1 MVRHQQLERDPAT
14 RNLFKKRIT
23 TLKGFRQIFEHSYL
37 LALDT
42 EHVAITSERDRV
54 LHQVGLAFTKTL
66 KSRHPACPGRE
77 PGLIKPRRRL
87 RYFFEDNNMEGLTL
101 NVNTSKELGDDV
113 LRVGRRV
120 GGRVGGRVGYLKG
133 MPTRR
138 PHRFGVEKS
147 LDIED
152 VEPFI
157 EDFLQELPKDK
168 HLVLIGFG
176 MEAEWT
182 YLSTNSPAAIPFFS
196 AWIDLRDIVV
206 DIASSSTVC
215 SPSLFTLIKLFGYF
229 WQDVKPGRA
238 SADNAGDDVVT
249 ILALAHA
256 LLDEKNHEML
266 RFEHECFR
274 ISCSGRI
281 GSFYDASKCFIAT
294 VRTEGNLPLR
304 LSSRF
309 KLARQFFDFHPMGTA
324 LMSSEMGLVAFR
336 SQDGVDRFIG
346 CVNGMVLHT
355 GETLSAQRYIHANP
369 NTPEDEKLKEEKCMM
384 RRIKKEACEEEVVE
398 LGDLFS

>member
-1 MVRHQQLERDPAT
+1 MVRYQQLERDPAT
-14 RNLFKKRIT
+14 RDLFKKRIT
-23 TLKGFRQIFEHSYL
+23 TLKGFRQIFESSYL

-120 GGRVGGRVGYLKG
+120 GGHVGYLKG

-138 PHRFGVEKS
+138 SHRFGVEKF
-147 LDIED
+147 LDIGDLELFI
-152 VEPFI
+152 VE
-157 EDFLQELPKDK
+157 FLQDLPKDK

-182 YLSTNSPAAIPFFS
+182 YLSTNFPAAMPFFS

-206 DIASSSTVC
+206 DIASSPTVF

-249 ILALAHA
+249 TFALAHA
-256 LLDEKNHEML
+256 LLDEKNHETL

-274 ISCSGRI
+274 ISRSGRI
-281 GSFYDASKCFIAT
+281 GSFYDASECFTAT
-294 VRTEGNLPLR
+294 VRTKGKLPLR

-346 CVNGMVLHT
+346 CVDGMVLHT

-369 NTPEDEKLKEEKCMM
+369 NTPEVEKLKEEKRRK
-384 RRIKKEACEEEVVE
+384 RRIKKEAFNEEVVE
-398 LGDLFS
+398 LGGLFS